1 MEINIDYRKYLKR
14 NPDVILDKY
23 PRDMLS
29 DKEYRV
35 IYLRSQGMKYHDIA
49 DIYGQ
54 TKQNIEIIMNR
65 VVVRY
70 MEDRDMDTSNVGNYR

>member
-1 MEINIDYRKYLKR
+1 MKINVDFRRYFKR
-14 NPDVILDKY
+14 NPEVILDKY

-35 IYLRSQGMKYHDIA
+35 IYLRSQGRTYQEIA
-49 DIYGQ
+49 DVYGQ

-70 MEDRDMDTSNVGNYR
+70 MEYREMDTSNVGNYR